1 MKKTLL
7 IALMAVCALFYSSSV
22 MAEEII
28 WQEDWSSV
36 TEFKINP
43 ENFNPNYTFTGTVL
57 NDDGSFKSGTT
68 FYEEALA
75 GGEAPELLIAKNGGS
90 FAAKVALNGVS
101 GQATLAFKCNKTLA
115 VTVSGATIG
124 DMTKVGND
132 YTYPVTIAAGTSEI
146 TITFTMS
153 GSSNARI
160 DNIKLFMGEGK
171 KPAGLSW
178 GKASAIV
185 TLGSTENLPVLQ
197 NSNNLPVKFSSSATD
212 VATIA
217 QDGTI
222 TLVAVGKT
230 KLTAA
235 FEGND
240 EYEAE
245 SVSIEMTVKDGQGGD
260 QPDDNAKG
268 QVNNPYTV
276 AEALE
281 VIAGLGTDT
290 SSPVYAKGIVTE
302 IVTPFDPEYGNVTFM
317 MSDDA
322 SASNKLEVFRCKSLE
337 GKDFTSA
344 DQLVVGD
351 EVVIYGKLVNY
362 KGNTPEFTSGCYLHS
377 TTNPLVNPSNISE
390 AETETQQGA
399 VYNLAGQ
406 RLKAPKKGVNITAGK
421 KYMVK

>member
-1 MKKTLL
+1 
-7 IALMAVCALFYSSSV
+7 MAVCALFYSSSV

-101 GQATLAFKCNKTLA
+101 GQATLAFKCNKTLE
-115 VTVSGATIG
+115 VSVNGATLG
-124 DMTKVGND
+124 AVKKDDKD
-132 YTYPVTIAAGTSEI
+132 FTYPVTIAAGTSEI

-153 GSSNARI
+153 GSTNARI
-160 DNIKLFMGEGK
+160 DNIKLYLGE
-171 KPAGLSW
+171 A
-178 GKASAIV
+178 
-185 TLGSTENLPVLQ
+185 
-197 NSNNLPVKFSSSATD
+197 
-212 VATIA
+212 
-217 QDGTI
+217 
-222 TLVAVGKT
+222 
-230 KLTAA
+230 
-235 FEGND
+235 
-240 EYEAE
+240 
-245 SVSIEMTVKDGQGGD
+245 QGGD

-268 QVNNPYTV
+268 QKNNPYTV

-281 VIAGLGTDT
+281 VIAQLGDAK
-290 SSPVYAKGIVTE
+290 SDHVYAKGIVTE
-302 IVTPFDPEYGNVTFM
+302 IVTEYSEEYGNVTFA

-322 SASNKLEVFRCKSLE
+322 AGSNRLEVFRCKNLNNE
-337 GKDFTSA
+337 KFTNA
-344 DQLVVGD
+344 NQLAVGD
-351 EVVIYGKLVNY
+351 EVVVYGQLVNY
-362 KGNTPEFTSGCYLHS
+362 QGKTPEFTSGCYLIS
-377 TTNPLVNPSNISE
+377 TTNAAAGIKNTSVDASK
-390 AETETQQGA
+390 QA

-406 RLKAPKKGVNITAGK
+406 RLTAPKKGVNITAGK

>member
-36 TEFKINP
+36 PEFKINP

-101 GQATLAFKCNKTLA
+101 GQATLAFKCNKTLE
-115 VTVSGATIG
+115 VSVNGATLG
-124 DMTKVGND
+124 AVKKDDKD
-132 YTYPVTIAAGTSEI
+132 FTYPVTIAAGTSEI

-153 GSSNARI
+153 GSTNARI
-160 DNIKLFMGEGK
+160 DNIKLYLGE
-171 KPAGLSW
+171 A
-178 GKASAIV
+178 
-185 TLGSTENLPVLQ
+185 
-197 NSNNLPVKFSSSATD
+197 
-212 VATIA
+212 
-217 QDGTI
+217 
-222 TLVAVGKT
+222 
-230 KLTAA
+230 
-235 FEGND
+235 
-240 EYEAE
+240 
-245 SVSIEMTVKDGQGGD
+245 QGGD

-399 VYNLAGQ
+399 VYNLAGL